1 MPRDFLVICQ
11 IVGREKIGKRT
22 TLHLECRKKREKKAG
37 GERGVISISMCLDKK
52 MFFFFLVLII
62 HFFVFPCFPHA
73 IPSCPSTFPPSL
85 PHPGSSIHLHLPRHK
100 TKALK
105 VEIEVVGSIIK
116 KFYLERVESKKWN
129 VVSLF
134 FSFFL
139 RSKNRV
145 GREKRILAYLRYEGH
160 LNVKTMN

>member
-1 MPRDFLVICQ
+1 MQ
-11 IVGREKIGKRT
+11 
-22 TLHLECRKKREKKAG
+22 
-37 GERGVISISMCLDKK
+37 S
-52 MFFFFLVLII
+52 
-62 HFFVFPCFPHA
+62 HFAPL
-73 IPSCPSTFPPSL
+73 PSL
-85 PHPGSSIHLHLPRHK
+85 LLSPTQARPSIYTFQG
-100 TKALK
+100 TKRKPSK
-105 VEIEVVGSIIK
+105 VEIKVVGSIIK

-134 FSFFL
+134 FPFFL